1 MHDVVREER
10 RQRETVRAHGH
21 LRRYV
26 LPNERVIVA
35 TRRHWASLLAPI
47 ATTVGAFLLVGTL
60 VMATPVD
67 VRGTVQWL
75 WVAWFV
81 VAARLAW
88 KWLEWRYEWFVATD
102 KRLLLLYGLVV
113 HKVAMMPMKK
123 VTDMGY
129 SRSPT
134 GQVLGY
140 GRFDMESA
148 GQDQALRTIRYV
160 PRPDSTYRTLCDTLF
175 TPGRSHDDD
184 DDLPG
189 DGGRRPPDG
198 APTPVPAGPTVVP
211 GRSSSEGP
219 RPTTQPIAVRPAHP
233 APRPPE
239 AEPSPGASPVT
250 WKPTGASFH
259 HPSSDGG
266 SVPEPYL

>member
-1 MHDVVREER
+1 MITDER
-10 RQRETVRAHGH
+10 RQREAVRAHAH

-35 TRRHWASLLAPI
+35 TRHHWALLLEPI
-47 ATTVGAFLLVGTL
+47 ATTAAAFLLIGTI
-60 VMATPVD
+60 VMSTPVD
-67 VRGTVQWL
+67 VRSTVGWL

-81 VAARLAW
+81 VAGRLAW

-148 GQDQALRTIRYV
+148 GQDQALRTIKYV

-175 TPGRSHDDD
+175 TPGGPRLDDD
-184 DDLPG
+184 DDLGAGPT
-189 DGGRRPPDG
+189 RPPDG
-198 APTPVPAGPTVVP
+198 APGAPTVVP
-211 GRSSSEGP
+211 GRETSEGP
-219 RPTTQPIAVRPAHP
+219 RPTTQPIAVPPPNP

-239 AEPSPGASPVT
+239 ARPSDGAHPVS
-250 WKPTGASFH
+250 WKPTGATYD
-259 HPSSDGG
+259 HPRSDGRRSDG
-266 SVPEPYL
+266 AIVPDPFL

>member
-1 MHDVVREER
+1 VTTDER
-10 RQRETVRAHGH
+10 RQRETVRTHGH

-35 TRRHWASLLAPI
+35 TRHHWAALLEPI
-47 ATTVGAFLLVGTL
+47 ATTVAAFLLVGTI
-60 VMATPVD
+60 VMATPLE

-81 VAARLAW
+81 VAGRLAW
-88 KWLEWRYEWFVATD
+88 RWLEWRYEWFVATD

-113 HKVAMMPMKK
+113 HKVAMMPLKK

-129 SRSPT
+129 SRSPV

-160 PRPDSTYRTLCDTLF
+160 PHPDATYRTLCDTLF
-175 TPGRSHDDD
+175 TPGG
-184 DDLPG
+184 P
-189 DGGRRPPDG
+189 PPDDEDDAPSGG
-198 APTPVPAGPTVVP
+198 ARPAGGNGQGGGPTVVP
-211 GRSSSEGP
+211 GRETSEGP
-219 RPTTQPIAVRPAHP
+219 RPVTQPIAVRPAHP
-233 APRPPE
+233 APRPSE
-239 AEPSPGASPVT
+239 AQPTAGAHPVT
-250 WKPTGASFH
+250 WKPTGATH
-259 HPSSDGG
+259 EHPRSDQPRSDGAI
-266 SVPEPYL
+266 VPDPFL

>member
-1 MHDVVREER
+1 MTTDER
-10 RQRETVRAHGH
+10 RQREAVRTHAH

-35 TRRHWASLLAPI
+35 TRHHWALLLEPI
-47 ATTVGAFLLVGTL
+47 ATTAAAFLLIGTI
-60 VMATPVD
+60 VMSTPVG
-67 VRGTVQWL
+67 VRDTVQWL

-81 VAARLAW
+81 VAGRLAW

-113 HKVAMMPMKK
+113 HKVAMMPLKK

-160 PRPDSTYRTLCDTLF
+160 PQPDATYRTLCDTLF
-175 TPGRSHDDD
+175 TPGGPPRDDED
-184 DDLPG
+184 DAPS
-189 DGGRRPPDG
+189 GGGQRPPDG
-198 APTPVPAGPTVVP
+198 APVPVPGGPTIVP
-211 GRSSSEGP
+211 GRGSSEGP
-219 RPTTQPIAVRPAHP
+219 RPTTQPIAVPPSSP

-239 AEPSPGASPVT
+239 AQPSDGAHPVS
-250 WKPTGASFH
+250 WKPTGASYD
-259 HPSSDGG
+259 PPRSDGAI
-266 SVPEPYL
+266 VPDPFL

>member
-1 MHDVVREER
+1 MRDVVTDER
-10 RQRETVRAHGH
+10 RQQETVRTHGH

-35 TRRHWASLLAPI
+35 TRRHWASLLEPI
-47 ATTVGAFLLVGTL
+47 ATTVAAFLLVGTL
-60 VMATPVD
+60 VMATSVE

-81 VAARLAW
+81 VAGRLAW

-113 HKVAMMPMKK
+113 HKVAMMPLKK

-129 SRSPT
+129 SRSPL
-134 GQVLGY
+134 GQVVGY

-160 PRPDSTYRTLCDTLF
+160 PHPDATYRTLCDTLF
-175 TPGRSHDDD
+175 APGRSHDDED
-184 DDLPG
+184 DGPSG
-189 DGGRRPPDG
+189 GGRPG
-198 APTPVPAGPTVVP
+198 GHVPGGPTIVP
-211 GRSSSEGP
+211 GRTEPEGP
-219 RPTTQPIAVRPAHP
+219 RPTTQPIAVQPAAP

-239 AEPSPGASPVT
+239 AEPSAGAHPVS
-250 WKPTGASFH
+250 WKPTGASYP
-259 HPSSDGG
+259 HPDSGG
-266 SVPEPYL
+266 ATVPEPFL

>member
-1 MHDVVREER
+1 MITDER
-10 RQRETVRAHGH
+10 RERDAVRAHAH

-35 TRRHWASLLAPI
+35 TRHHWAQLLGPI
-47 ATTVGAFLLVGTL
+47 ATTAAAFLLIGTIVL
-60 VMATPVD
+60 STPID

-123 VTDMGY
+123 VTDMGF

-148 GQDQALRTIRYV
+148 GQDQALRTIKYV
-160 PRPDSTYRTLCDTLF
+160 PHPDATYRTLCDTLF
-175 TPGRSHDDD
+175 TPGGPRLDDD
-184 DDLPG
+184 DALPG
-189 DGGRRPPDG
+189 PGRPADT
-198 APTPVPAGPTVVP
+198 APGGPTVVP
-211 GRSSSEGP
+211 GRETSDGP
-219 RPTTQPIAVRPAHP
+219 RPTTQPIAVQPAHP

-239 AEPSPGASPVT
+239 AQPSAGAHPVT
-250 WKPTGASFH
+250 WKPTGATH
-259 HPSSDGG
+259 DHPRSDGAI
-266 SVPEPYL
+266 VPDPFL

>member
-1 MHDVVREER
+1 VITDER
-10 RQRETVRAHGH
+10 RQRETVRTHAH

-35 TRRHWASLLAPI
+35 TRHHWALLLEPI
-47 ATTVGAFLLVGTL
+47 ATTAAAFLLIGTI
-60 VMATPVD
+60 VMSTPLD
-67 VRGTVQWL
+67 VRGTAQWL

-113 HKVAMMPMKK
+113 HKVAMMPLKK

-129 SRSPT
+129 SRSPV

-160 PRPDSTYRTLCDTLF
+160 PHPDATYRTLCDTLF
-175 TPGRSHDDD
+175 TPGGPRLDDED
-184 DDLPG
+184 DALPG
-189 DGGRRPPDG
+189 PGRPADG
-198 APTPVPAGPTVVP
+198 AGGPTVVP
-211 GRSSSEGP
+211 GRETSDGP
-219 RPTTQPIAVRPAHP
+219 RPTTQPIAVQPAHP

-239 AEPSPGASPVT
+239 AQPTAGAHPVT
-250 WKPTGASFH
+250 WKPTGATH
-259 HPSSDGG
+259 DHPRSDGAI
-266 SVPEPYL
+266 VPDPFL